1 MLYIFEEDYPT
12 RAASGCGA
20 KEPAARTNGSAPGT
34 AERTVIGFVTV
45 NLEVQQGLG
54 GDRKF
59 NSSAAAVNQSAHAND
74 ASTRFFDDAH
84 GLERRASCGP
94 NIFDDEDML
103 VGLNLKSAP
112 KGESAGL
119 VALDEHRARS
129 SGRRA
134 GQRARH
140 FLPQDQATQRGRR
153 NAIHPQVVKFGGQSA
168 P

>member
-1 MLYIFEEDYPT
+1 MLCIFEEDYPT
-12 RAASGCGA
+12 QAASGRGA
-20 KEPAARTNGSAPGT
+20 KEPAPRTNGRAPGT

-45 NLEVQQGLG
+45 NPKIQQGLG

-74 ASTRFFDDAH
+74 PSTRFFDDAH

-94 NIFDDEDML
+94 NIFDDENML
-103 VGLNLKSAP
+103 VGLNLKPAP

-129 SGRRA
+129 SGRRTGRSFRLA
-134 GQRARH
+134 RKRARH
-140 FLPQDQATQRGRR
+140 FLPQNQRSEE
-153 NAIHPQVVKFGGQSA
+153 HTSE
-168 P
+168 